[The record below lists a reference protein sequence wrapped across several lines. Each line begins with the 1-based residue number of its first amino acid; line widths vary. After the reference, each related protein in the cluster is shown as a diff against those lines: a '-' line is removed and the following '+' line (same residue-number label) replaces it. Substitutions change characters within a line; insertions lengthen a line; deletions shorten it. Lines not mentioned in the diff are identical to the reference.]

1 MKIIDINTE
10 GRGYTT
16 KDLIKNA
23 KLVRKKIGEGPI
35 FECATDTGSM
45 FATAIPTKDDVL
57 KAMDWDSED
66 WDAMEDW
73 LKPENWTKHETFV
86 DYLYEIIKETSRLG

>member
-1 MKIIDINTE
+1 MKILDINWE

-16 KDLIKNA
+16 KNLIEDLKF
-23 KLVRKKIGEGPI
+23 VRKTIGEGPI
-35 FECATDTGSM
+35 FECPTDTGAI
-45 FATAIPTKDDVL
+45 FATAIPTKDDVM
-57 KAMDWDSED
+57 KALEWDSED

-86 DYLYEIIKETSRLG
+86 DYFYKVIEETSRLP